1 MPTSARGSSGRRRLG
16 GFTLIELMVVM
27 AVIAIA
33 TGLIA
38 LSIRDP
44 AGTKLENEAVRLAAL
59 LEGART
65 EARAGGLPV
74 VWLPSSENPDEN
86 FRFVGLPAPLVP
98 STRWLDERVTAQVI
112 GAKSV
117 VLGPEAILPAQ
128 RIVLRLEDQRIDVG
142 SDGLAAF
149 SILPLENGP

>member
-1 MPTSARGSSGRRRLG
+1 
-16 GFTLIELMVVM
+16 M

-44 AGTKLENEAVRLAAL
+44 AGTKLEHEAVRLAAL

-65 EARAGGLPV
+65 EARTAGFRV
-74 VWLPSSENPDEN
+74 VWLPGSETEGEG
-86 FRFVGLPAPLVP
+86 FRFVGLPPPLTP
-98 STRWLDERVTAQVI
+98 SQRWLDERVTAQVI
-112 GAKSV
+112 GGSSV

-128 RIVLRLEDQRIDVG
+128 RIVLRLDDQRVDVG

-149 SILPLENGP
+149 SILPLENAP

>member
-1 MPTSARGSSGRRRLG
+1 
-16 GFTLIELMVVM
+16 M
-27 AVIAIA
+27 AVVAIA

-65 EARAGGLPV
+65 EARAGGLAV
-74 VWLPSSENPDEN
+74 VWLPSSENPDEGYK
-86 FRFVGLPAPLVP
+86 FVGLPPPLMP

-128 RIVLRLEDQRIDVG
+128 RIVLRLEDQRIEVG

-149 SILPLENGP
+149 SILPLESAP